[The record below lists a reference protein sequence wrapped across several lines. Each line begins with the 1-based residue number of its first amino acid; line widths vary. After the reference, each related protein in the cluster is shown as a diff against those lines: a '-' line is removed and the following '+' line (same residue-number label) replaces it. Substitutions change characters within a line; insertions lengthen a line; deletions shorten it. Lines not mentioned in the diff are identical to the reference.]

1 MNRIKIR
8 QTITLAFYLAISI
21 VVSYVETFIPIPIPG
36 VKLGL
41 ANVIT
46 LFLLYEE
53 KWYNAL
59 FLLIARILIVAFIRG
74 TFLNITFFM
83 SLVGGIAAYII
94 MFIGSRLRF
103 LSSVTVSVLGS
114 AAHVCGQ
121 ILIAYLYTS
130 TYGIIYYLPIIMF
143 LSILTGIL
151 SGIICI
157 LMRKRKKDL
166 LPYQKEK
173 VQLD

>member
-1 MNRIKIR
+1 MNKKKIR
-8 QTITLAFYLAISI
+8 QTIILAFYLAISI

-59 FLLIARILIVAFIRG
+59 FILLARILIVAFIRG
-74 TFLNITFFM
+74 TFLNVTFFM
-83 SLVGGIAAYII
+83 SLGGGILSFII
-94 MFIGSRLRF
+94 MLVFSRLRF

-114 AAHVCGQ
+114 VFHVCGQ

-157 LMRKRKKDL
+157 LMRKRRKDL
-166 LPYQKEK
+166 LPYSNEK
-173 VQLD
+173 IKID